1 MSIRDYIGNV
11 KIEKQQYIPGG
22 EIALYRCS
30 NMFGVTRVK
39 DGKVDNV
46 MLKGKV
52 SAKREFVEMGGRL

>member
-1 MSIRDYIGNV
+1 MTIRDYIGDA

-22 EIALYRCS
+22 EIALYKCS

-39 DGKVDNV
+39 NGQVESV

-52 SAKREFVEMGGRL
+52 AARHEYVDMGGRL